1 MPHRATLALTVAGV
15 LAFSA
20 CSAVEGL
27 RDDSEPPPEASA
39 EELVLDSQDIPEGEG
54 WETLDGEDLERAVAD
69 HVLPED
75 GVTFEP
81 SECEEAALVTKDDEG
96 ESADFAGAAGTTTDG
111 TGTPALAVV
120 KDGRTLE
127 DLREAREDCS
137 GMTTDSEDIVVTMDE
152 DVSDGPDIE
161 GADDSFELFGTYE
174 SESKDADRDSTI
186 TRYGIVAEVRGTLV
200 VVMVNAA
207 NDEESES
214 MDTVTISDR
223 AKAEAVAVVDA
234 QVDRVVSA
242 S

>member
-15 LAFSA
+15 LALSA

-69 HVLPED
+69 HVPPED

>member
-15 LAFSA
+15 LALSA

-39 EELVLDSQDIPEGEG
+39 EELVLDSQDLPEGEG

-75 GVTFEP
+75 GVTFDP
-81 SECEEAALVTKDDEG
+81 PECEEAALVTKDDEG

-137 GMTTDSEDIVVTMDE
+137 GMTTDSEDIAVTMDE

-174 SESKDADRDSTI
+174 SESKDAGSDSTI

-200 VVMVNAA
+200 VVMVNGVT
-207 NDEESES
+207 DEDSES
-214 MDTVTISDR
+214 MDSLTISDE
-223 AKAEAVAVVDA
+223 AKAEAAEIVQD
-234 QVDRVVSA
+234 QVDRVASA